1 MTKIHPTAI
10 VDNKAKL
17 DDDVSIGPYA
27 VIGPDVTIGK
37 STKIMSHV
45 VIEGI
50 TTIGK
55 DCEFFPFASIGQ
67 KTQDLKYKGG
77 KTYLEIG
84 DNNTIRE
91 FVTIN
96 TATQDGGK
104 TIVGNN
110 NHIMAYCH
118 IAHECVLGNNII
130 MSNLATLA
138 GHITVEDY
146 VVIGGMGGIHQF
158 CKIGKMA
165 MVGACTKINQD
176 VVPFTIVEG
185 NPARSCG
192 LNIVRLKR
200 LGIDSETLSSVKK
213 AYSYVFRKQLKAK
226 EAVEKIN
233 AELADCAEALEIAK
247 FVANSERGIQR

>member
-1 MTKIHPTAI
+1 MANIHPTAI
-10 VDNKAKL
+10 IDPKAEIA
-17 DDDVSIGPYA
+17 DDVLIGAYSVVGPDVSIGK
-27 VIGPDVTIGK
+27 G
-37 STKIMSHV
+37 TKLMSHV
-45 VIEGI
+45 VVEGN
-50 TTIGK
+50 TTIGER
-55 DCEFFPFASIGQ
+55 CEIFPFASIGQ

-84 DNNTIRE
+84 NNNTIRE

-96 TATQDGGK
+96 TATEDGGK

-118 IAHECVLGNNII
+118 IAHNCVLGNHII

-138 GHITVEDY
+138 GHIIVEDY

-176 VVPFTIVEG
+176 VVPYTIVEG
-185 NPARSCG
+185 NPARTCG
-192 LNIVRLKR
+192 LNLIRLKR
-200 LGIDSETLSSVKK
+200 LGIDSETLANVKK
-213 AYSYVFRKQLKAK
+213 AYSFVFRKQLKAK

-233 AELADCAEALEIAK
+233 AELADCAEALDIAR
-247 FVANSERGIQR
+247 FVNSSERGIQR